1 MNKSK
6 RGVMEV
12 RIYQGKIAAMGE
24 PFASLAATR
33 AAVATYGEVKMSDGQ
48 RIDRLVVETGLDA
61 KLQDAVAAGQDVEL
75 HVIVHAG
82 GTTGLIAIKVGAAE
96 IFATKSTEVPAS
108 KRKWKKAGLI
118 IGVLLVPLMGVGLI
132 ILWRT
137 WELSKAIAS
146 HDEVRDYVAS
156 PRQLHTQTS

>member
-1 MNKSK
+1 MKLK
-6 RGVMEV
+6 VFK
-12 RIYQGKIAAMGE
+12 GKIKAMGE
-24 PFASLAATR
+24 SSAP
-33 AAVATYGEVKMSDGQ
+33 VATMPVPITTYSYIKMSDGQ
-48 RIDRLVVETGLDA
+48 RIDKLVAEAGLND
-61 KLQDAVAAGQDVEL
+61 KLKGAALADQDVEL
-75 HVIVHAG
+75 HVVLHAG
-82 GTTGLIAIKVGAAE
+82 GTAGLIAIKVGDAG

-156 PRQLHTQTS
+156 LPNATLI

>member
-1 MNKSK
+1 MKLK
-6 RGVMEV
+6 VLK
-12 RIYQGKIAAMGE
+12 GKIKAMGE
-24 PFASLAATR
+24 PSAPVAAMQAPITSYR
-33 AAVATYGEVKMSDGQ
+33 YIKMSDGQ
-48 RIDRLVVETGLDA
+48 RIDNLVAETGLDD
-61 KLQDAVAAGQDVEL
+61 KLKGAALADQEVEL
-75 HVIVHAG
+75 HVVLHAG
-82 GTTGLIAIKVGAAE
+82 GTAGLIAIKVGAAE
-96 IFATKSTEVPAS
+96 TFATKSTEVPAS

-156 PRQLHTQTS
+156 LPNATLI